1 MRRLPEVEDAK
12 ALMTEA
18 MEWSVLKWLWEKG
31 TVRETADQ
39 ANAALDQLDKK
50 VKARWSDELKAAYK
64 ELRAETGSTAG
75 RHHGKGNGKQLQA
88 IDSQVRHLAKRLKE
102 ADEEAYRVR
111 MDAEET
117 FDEAE
122 RQLNTNMAREGCR
135 KAIDSWVLHEKAIRM
150 AEGAVET
157 AMAVS

>member
-12 ALMTEA
+12 SLMAEA
-18 MEWSVLKWLWEKG
+18 MDWSVLKWLWEKA

-50 VKARWSDELKAAYK
+50 VKAGWSDELKAAYK
-64 ELRAETGSTAG
+64 ELQAEKSAAG
-75 RHHGKGNGKQLQA
+75 RHHGKDNGKQLQA

-102 ADEEAYRVR
+102 ADDEAYRVR

-150 AEGAVET
+150 AEGAAET
-157 AMAVS
+157 AKAAS

>member
-1 MRRLPEVEDAK
+1 MRKLPEVEEAK
-12 ALMTEA
+12 ALMSEA
-18 MEWSVLKWLWEKG
+18 MEWSVLKWMWEKSA
-31 TVRETADQ
+31 VRQTADQ

-50 VKARWSDELKAAYK
+50 IKARWSEELKTAYK
-64 ELRAETGSTAG
+64 DLRAETGGKAG
-75 RHHGKGNGKQLQA
+75 RHHGNGHGKQLPVM
-88 IDSQVRHLAKRLKE
+88 DPQVRHLARRLKE

-111 MDAEET
+111 MDAEQT

-150 AEGAVET
+150 AEGAVGT
-157 AMAVS
+157 AKAAS